1 MWNLEGLCV
10 EAKYLDE
17 FLVSGKVESSRVAYG
32 GKVKHTV
39 VLNEPLAMRWRSEP
53 AERLIVDH
61 EMVMRVYSNA
71 A

>member
-1 MWNLEGLCV
+1 MWNLEGLCI

>member
-17 FLVSGKVESSRVAYG
+17 FLVSGKVESSRIAYG

>member
-1 MWNLEGLCV
+1 MWNLEGLCI

-17 FLVSGKVESSRVAYG
+17 FLVSGRVESSRVAYG

-39 VLNEPLAMRWRSEP
+39 VLNEPLVMRWRSEP

-61 EMVMRVYSNA
+61 EAVSRVFSN
-71 A
+71 

>member
-1 MWNLEGLCV
+1 MWNLEGLCI

-39 VLNEPLAMRWRSEP
+39 VLNEPLVMRWRSEP

-61 EMVMRVYSNA
+61 ETVSRVFSN
-71 A
+71 

>member
-1 MWNLEGLCV
+1 MWNLEGLCI

-17 FLVSGKVESSRVAYG
+17 FLVSGRVESSRVAYG

-39 VLNEPLAMRWRSEP
+39 VLNEPLVMRWRSEP

-61 EMVMRVYSNA
+61 ETVSRVFSN
-71 A
+71 

>member
-1 MWNLEGLCV
+1 MWNLEGLSI

-61 EMVMRVYSNA
+61 ETVSRVFSN
-71 A
+71 

>member
-1 MWNLEGLCV
+1 MWNLEGLSI

-39 VLNEPLAMRWRSEP
+39 VLNEPLVMRWRSEP

-61 EMVMRVYSNA
+61 ETVSRVFSN
-71 A
+71 

>member
-1 MWNLEGLCV
+1 MWNLEGLCI

-17 FLVSGKVESSRVAYG
+17 FLVSGKVESSRIAYG

>member
-1 MWNLEGLCV
+1 MWNLEGLSI

>member
-1 MWNLEGLCV
+1 MWNLEGLSI

-32 GKVKHTV
+32 GNVKHTV
-39 VLNEPLAMRWRSEP
+39 VLNEPLSMRWRSEP

-61 EMVMRVYSNA
+61 ETVSRVFSN
-71 A
+71 